1 MDIRP
6 GQSPGSIFGNAE
18 NNPLVQ
24 SFDEESPDSVL
35 NPDGS
40 VGYLAAR
47 LSKERGATAER
58 LKTLTAMEQRGDIDS
73 KEKGDLKDALLAQKS
88 DLETALDRVAN
99 REAPFPTARS
109 PPAARSLEH
118 ELQHMMSLDD
128 VASTSFGGRNQTL
141 ASPRGA
147 SLLDNM
153 RQPVSGYSFHDE
165 SVAQAA
171 AIAAAEM
178 RSSGGNLMGS
188 YDGASSFLGAR
199 NSFQGRHSPPFGGGG
214 VPRRLSAPGARAHR
228 PSPPAEFA
236 PFAALIDQADDMPGF
251 EFEMENSLGTT
262 PTPNVG
268 SPIRPRA
275 EVQRLRRQGSIADR
289 ARAAAPRPAPAP
301 RPPPAPPVT
310 SPGKHRG
317 CSTTIDLKDLPPL
330 DSFPTQEAPSYDSVI
345 NFNRTKG
352 RGAPHS
358 CVMCGKRGRPPTKGK
373 DPPADDDRVVIPT
386 QNKDVCKVCDT
397 VTWKHNPT
405 GAYFKWCKGCKRF
418 HEIHAFAG
426 KISASKCNGARARG
440 RAYMRNYH
448 AALED

>member
-6 GQSPGSIFGNAE
+6 GHSPGSIFGAAD

-153 RQPVSGYSFHDE
+153 RQPVSGYSSMRK

-310 SPGKHRG
+310 SPGKHRL
-317 CSTTIDLKDLPPL
+317 CTTIDLKDLPPL
-330 DSFPTQEAPSYDSVI
+330 DSFPTQEAPS
-345 NFNRTKG
+345 
-352 RGAPHS
+352 
-358 CVMCGKRGRPPTKGK
+358 PT
-373 DPPADDDRVVIPT
+373 P
-386 QNKDVCKVCDT
+386 
-397 VTWKHNPT
+397 
-405 GAYFKWCKGCKRF
+405 
-418 HEIHAFAG
+418 
-426 KISASKCNGARARG
+426 
-440 RAYMRNYH
+440 
-448 AALED
+448 

>member
-1 MDIRP
+1 
-6 GQSPGSIFGNAE
+6 
-18 NNPLVQ
+18 
-24 SFDEESPDSVL
+24 
-35 NPDGS
+35 
-40 VGYLAAR
+40 
-47 LSKERGATAER
+47 
-58 LKTLTAMEQRGDIDS
+58 
-73 KEKGDLKDALLAQKS
+73 
-88 DLETALDRVAN
+88 
-99 REAPFPTARS
+99 
-109 PPAARSLEH
+109 
-118 ELQHMMSLDD
+118 
-128 VASTSFGGRNQTL
+128 
-141 ASPRGA
+141 
-147 SLLDNM
+147 
-153 RQPVSGYSFHDE
+153 
-165 SVAQAA
+165 
-171 AIAAAEM
+171 
-178 RSSGGNLMGS
+178 MGS

-345 NFNRTKG
+345 HGVEINLCVGRTWPRHRAG
-352 RGAPHS
+352 VASMAWTNAP
-358 CVMCGKRGRPPTKGK
+358 
-373 DPPADDDRVVIPT
+373 
-386 QNKDVCKVCDT
+386 
-397 VTWKHNPT
+397 
-405 GAYFKWCKGCKRF
+405 
-418 HEIHAFAG
+418 
-426 KISASKCNGARARG
+426 
-440 RAYMRNYH
+440 
-448 AALED
+448 

>member
-1 MDIRP
+1 MRAGREKRGRAEAKPQTAKFLQQPATAERHPRATQQRAAETPSKWRSSMDIRP
-6 GQSPGSIFGNAE
+6 GQSPGNIFASAE
-18 NNPLVQ
+18 ANPLGQ
-24 SFDEESPDSVL
+24 SGLSFDEESPDSVL

-58 LKTLTAMEQRGDIDS
+58 LRTLSAMEQRGDIDS

-178 RSSGGNLMGS
+178 RSSGGNLMGMGS

-330 DSFPTQEAPSYDSVI
+330 DSFPTQEAPSYDSVTDGVEI
-345 NFNRTKG
+345 NQ
-352 RGAPHS
+352 S
-358 CVMCGKRGRPPTKGK
+358 V
-373 DPPADDDRVVIPT
+373 
-386 QNKDVCKVCDT
+386 
-397 VTWKHNPT
+397 
-405 GAYFKWCKGCKRF
+405 GC
-418 HEIHAFAG
+418 
-426 KISASKCNGARARG
+426 S
-440 RAYMRNYH
+440 
-448 AALED
+448 

>member
-1 MDIRP
+1 LVAKTTPLSDWAAREKRASREAKPTDCKVLQAGPAERKHPRATQESAAETPSKWRSSMDIRP
-6 GQSPGSIFGNAE
+6 GHSPGSIFSNAE
-18 NNPLVQ
+18 ANPLVQ

-58 LKTLTAMEQRGDIDS
+58 LRTLSAMEQRGDIDR

-199 NSFQGRHSPPFGGGG
+199 NSFQGRHSPPFGGG

-236 PFAALIDQADDMPGF
+236 PFAALIDQADDAPGF

-358 CVMCGKRGRPPTKGK
+358 CVMSALCGIKFRAP
-373 DPPADDDRVVIPT
+373 
-386 QNKDVCKVCDT
+386 
-397 VTWKHNPT
+397 
-405 GAYFKWCKGCKRF
+405 
-418 HEIHAFAG
+418 HAIDAT
-426 KISASKCNGARARG
+426 
-440 RAYMRNYH
+440 
-448 AALED
+448 LT